1 MVNTEKVIDANIRT
15 YTFSDESGE
24 VLASFRLNPTDVR
37 IADRVQECAEHF
49 AKAAKE
55 IPERVTFDDVLKY
68 NNDLEDKIC
77 YVLGYDAH
85 QELFGFLSATTTLD
99 DGGIFVKKV
108 MQLISDAVIEDLR
121 KRREAL
127 VAAVKKH
134 TAKYE

>member
-1 MVNTEKVIDANIRT
+1 MINTAKSIEANILHF
-15 YTFSDESGE
+15 TFSDDDGN
-24 VLASFRLNPTDVR
+24 VLASFRLNPADVR

-85 QELFGFLSATTTLD
+85 QELFGFMSATTILA
-99 DGGIFVKKV
+99 DGETFAKKV
-108 MQLISDAVIEDLR
+108 MRLISDAVIEDLR